1 MIVAQVLTS
10 TLAIVPSGLTAI
22 RSNRPSDLVAS
33 TPARSRRWQTKYS
46 PARPT
51 LMARRSL
58 NGFRCHCTN
67 PFLSVIFVY
76 LIRRDVVVNKPDGE
90 VLLEVPGICAH
101 FIFIWVSG
109 MVCQKD

>member
-1 MIVAQVLTS
+1 MIVSQVLTS

-22 RSNRPSDLVAS
+22 TSNRPSDLVAS

-58 NGFRCHCTN
+58 NGF
-67 PFLSVIFVY
+67 LSDIFVY
-76 LIRRDVVVNKPDGE
+76 PIRRDVVVNKPDGE
-90 VLLEVPGICAH
+90 VQLETPRICAH
-101 FIFIWVSG
+101 FIFIWGSV
-109 MVCQKD
+109 MVCQRTGDREHGLL